1 MAKQSIYLELSSE
14 DELAG
19 EPPPTKKQ
27 KLTKDRDAEFQAP
40 RRRVKPTPVLEEEFA
55 APSRRS
61 TRTPKPSKRQDTPD
75 DELAGSPTPP
85 SKAGRGSARKQTPK
99 TTVKLRTGRRVKE
112 DVFNEPVRLF
122 GPQKSLLYRDDTDVL
137 VCSYHLCHG
146 RCIHHL
152 LGHHSI

>member
-1 MAKQSIYLELSSE
+1 MAEQSIYVELSSE

-19 EPPPTKKQ
+19 ETPAAKKQ
-27 KLTKDRDAEFQAP
+27 KLTIDRDSDFQAP
-40 RRRVKPTPVLEEEFA
+40 RRRVKPTPVPEDESV

-61 TRTPKPSKRQDTPD
+61 ARTSKPKKRSDTPD

-85 SKAGRGSARKQTPK
+85 SKAGRSSARKQTPK

-112 DVFNEPVRLF
+112 DVFNEPDRLF

-137 VCSYHLCHG
+137 VRSYHL
-146 RCIHHL
+146 
-152 LGHHSI
+152 